1 MTRVQGEFERDPG
14 HWLFRLSPEEWIRA
28 ALVELRKAN
37 AAFAAH
43 DATAALAGVKR
54 AAGMALNGALIVR
67 PVESWGRTY
76 TEHLKA
82 LSDDAAVPAEVREA
96 ARRLDAERPPG
107 GSLVTLRTKSDQARL
122 VDAAQTVMAHAYAI
136 VHGSTGRGASS

>member
-1 MTRVQGEFERDPG
+1 MTHARGEFERDPA
-14 HWLFRLSPEEWIRA
+14 HWLLRLSPEEWIRA
-28 ALVELRKAN
+28 GLAELRKAN

-43 DATAALAGVKR
+43 DAGAALAGVKR

-67 PVESWGRTY
+67 PAASWGRTY

-82 LSDDAAVPAEVREA
+82 LIDDLAAPAEVREA

-107 GSLVTLRTKSDQARL
+107 GSLITLRTRSNHARL
-122 VDAAQTVMAHAYAI
+122 LDAAQTVMAHAYAI
-136 VHGSTGRGASS
+136 VHGSTGRGAGS

>member
-1 MTRVQGEFERDPG
+1 MTETRGDFERDPG
-14 HWLFRLSPEEWIRA
+14 HWLMRLSPEEWIRA
-28 ALVELRKAN
+28 ALAELNKAN

-43 DATAALAGVKR
+43 DAAAALAGVKR

-82 LSDDAAVPAEVREA
+82 LIDDHAAPAEVREA
-96 ARRLDAERPPG
+96 ARRLDAERAPG
-107 GSLVTLRTKSDQARL
+107 GSLVTLRTRSDHARL
-122 VDAAQTVMAHAYAI
+122 LDAAQTVMAHAYAI
-136 VHGSTGRGASS
+136 VHGSTGRGARS